1 LHYKRRIF
9 FIFFSIEL
17 FLALSV
23 FACMFLL
30 ACFCLSKNMQSGAEH
45 AKTTASF
52 CMVLL
57 KQNQSGAEHAK
68 TAKAPLSMRA
78 CFCLSKNSQSKKVAL
93 FLLKQKHQSIAE
105 NASMQKQSF

>member
-1 LHYKRRIF
+1 M
-9 FIFFSIEL
+9 
-17 FLALSV
+17 LS
-23 FACMFLL
+23 
-30 ACFCLSKNMQSGAEH
+30 SAEH

-78 CFCLSKNSQSKKVAL
+78 CFCLSKNSQSSAEHACV
-93 FLLKQKHQSIAE
+93 FLLKQKQSK
-105 NASMQKQSF
+105 QKSSFVFA